1 MKKIGI
7 LTSTPSFVSN
17 YGAILQAYALQT
29 QLKKIGCLPQIIKY
43 ADDNEYI
50 KGRMPLKQRIMSS
63 IFSKN
68 LSLYAKRK
76 LIINKILNRSVIPKF
91 KEFQI
96 NNIDFYNKEYIDYEE
111 LKMIANEFYA
121 FIVGSDQVWNP
132 IVHHGVN
139 DPGYFLQFVPSGI
152 KRIAYAP
159 SMGVNKLPKECL
171 DTLHDFLVSFDSISI
186 REETGRKII
195 LDNCGIDVQVVV
207 DPTLLLS
214 QKDYN
219 NIRNV
224 SICPQI
230 PYLVYYKFGRISE
243 IDYIVKK
250 IAKINNYKIVCI
262 PAGLETKF
270 TADYN
275 IGPREF
281 IGLISNVTLR
291 GGSKTKSRVQQ
302 LADWFGKD
310 YDGVIAFDEAH
321 NMGNLLGKAGKFG
334 KAKGS
339 AKAIAAASLSLST
352 SSFLR
357 SSSSRICRRI
367 YVKSASRSS
376 RPLDRPESRLPPV
389 SGLTRVL
396 YSSPAS

>member
-281 IGLISNVTLR
+281 IGLISN
-291 GGSKTKSRVQQ
+291 
-302 LADWFGKD
+302 ADLICTDSFHATVFSII
-310 YDGVIAFDEAH
+310 YNRPFIAFCRDRENKDQP
-321 NMGNLLGKAGKFG
+321 NMNSRITNLLNMLKLNNCWLGTGELIDYYNLPKPNYDIANDLLYKRSEEGKKFLID
-334 KAKGS
+334 S
-339 AKAIAAASLSLST
+339 I
-352 SSFLR
+352 
-357 SSSSRICRRI
+357 
-367 YVKSASRSS
+367 
-376 RPLDRPESRLPPV
+376 D
-389 SGLTRVL
+389 
-396 YSSPAS
+396 